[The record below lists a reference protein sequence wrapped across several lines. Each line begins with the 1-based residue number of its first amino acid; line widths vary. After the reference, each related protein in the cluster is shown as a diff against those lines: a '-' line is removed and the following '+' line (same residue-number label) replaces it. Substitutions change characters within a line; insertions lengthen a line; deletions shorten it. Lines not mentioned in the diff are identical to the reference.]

1 MNLSFSQ
8 KIYKCLLGKV
18 IKFNESCDSNVT
30 IEQLIRVY
38 KRGEKTSNI
47 FFSFDNSTAQWAM
60 ARVNMFLKLCEGRR
74 TKEKYKFHDLDVL
87 EGTDRTLEQE
97 EADPFWSF
105 SETDFTIARTDLLLG
120 YISDK
125 EAENIFSPQSVDES
139 IL

>member
-1 MNLSFSQ
+1 
-8 KIYKCLLGKV
+8 
-18 IKFNESCDSNVT
+18 
-30 IEQLIRVY
+30 
-38 KRGEKTSNI
+38 
-47 FFSFDNSTAQWAM
+47 
-60 ARVNMFLKLCEGRR
+60 MFLKLCEGRS
-74 TKEKYKFHDLDVL
+74 TEEKYKFHDLDVL

-105 SETDFTIARTDLLLG
+105 SETDFTIARTDLLLE

>member
-47 FFSFDNSTAQWAM
+47 FFSFDKSTAQWAM
-60 ARVNMFLKLCEGRR
+60 ARVNSFVSGKGGAR
-74 TKEKYKFHDLDVL
+74 K
-87 EGTDRTLEQE
+87 
-97 EADPFWSF
+97 ADK
-105 SETDFTIARTDLLLG
+105 DIATG
-120 YISDK
+120 K
-125 EAENIFSPQSVDES
+125 KKKKKAPAKKKK
-139 IL
+139 